1 MKWASIVCALI
12 LALTLVACGGGN
24 NASSSSSSSS
34 SSSCGSGNAANEPA
48 KNEPAKPDPA
58 KDRQAVA
65 DALLKAY
72 TTLDSSGVPGLF
84 TAEEQDKA
92 KSRIVSEIDDIKKK
106 GGKVTITDSKIE
118 EKEGKFFL
126 TATLVFDVAGE
137 QSTKTRPAQL
147 IQKDGKW
154 YVSFNK

>member
-1 MKWASIVCALI
+1 MKWATLVF
-12 LALTLVACGGGN
+12 ALTLTLTLAACGGGN
-24 NASSSSSSSS
+24 NAASGNSSGG
-34 SSSCGSGNAANEPA
+34 SSCTSGNAANEPA

-92 KSRIVSEIDDIKKK
+92 KSHIVNEIDDIKKK
-106 GGKVTITDSKIE
+106 NGKVTVQDSKIE

>member
-1 MKWASIVCALI
+1 MKWASIVLALI

-24 NASSSSSSSS
+24 NASSGNSSGGGSSS
-34 SSSCGSGNAANEPA
+34 NASNEPA

-84 TAEEQDKA
+84 TAEEPDKA
-92 KSRIVSEIDDIKKK
+92 KSRIINEIDDIKKK
-106 GGKVTITDSKIE
+106 NGKVTVQDSKIE